1 VTQPA
6 LHVPPFDPAAIAPI
20 PRPRILLYSHDG
32 TGLGHLRIVLGLATD
47 LAARRPDASLL
58 LLTGSMQIDSFE
70 LPANVDY
77 VKLPA
82 MPKRHLYADLPVP
95 GSEGTPHKQA
105 MYLRNAVARATIEA
119 FQPHLIVVDHAP
131 AGLFRELTDSLTSL
145 HNNLS
150 QAAERSQ
157 IVLLMRDITFGP
169 DQTKVIWQ
177 KEGVY
182 ELLEQVYDRILVYG
196 DRDIFDPILE
206 YRLSPTIAHKMTFC
220 GYLTP
225 PSPSRPAA
233 TVRAGLG
240 VGDLP
245 LVAVSVGGGADGAPL
260 LRAYLN
266 GLCRS
271 SPPAVA
277 TLVVTGPLL
286 PEEDRREVERLAAGL
301 PQTTLIPFTADWI
314 DIVHAAD
321 AVVCMGGYNA
331 MTEAVHARQRAI
343 VVPRLP
349 GPEEQVIRADRFARR
364 GLVTVVPPASLSP
377 ERLWAE
383 IDRTLARGTSPGGSL
398 SFNGSSRI
406 VAELAAMLP
415 R

>member
-1 VTQPA
+1 MTRPA
-6 LHVPPFDPAAIAPI
+6 LHVPPFDPAALVPI

-58 LLTGSMQIDSFE
+58 ILTGSMQIDSFE
-70 LPANVDY
+70 LPTNVDY

-95 GSEGTPHKQA
+95 GAEGTLHKQA
-105 MYLRNAVARATIEA
+105 IFIRSAVARATIEA
-119 FQPHLIVVDHAP
+119 FRPHLIVVDHAP
-131 AGLFRELTDSLTSL
+131 AGLFRELVDSLQSL
-145 HNNLS
+145 HQNLS
-150 QAAERSQ
+150 QAPERPR

-169 DQTKVIWQ
+169 DQTKLIWQ
-177 KEGVY
+177 KEGVRD
-182 ELLEQVYDRILVYG
+182 LLEQIYDRILVYG

-206 YRLSPTIAHKMTFC
+206 YRLSPVIAHKTTFC

-225 PSPSRPAA
+225 PAPTRPAA
-233 TVRAGLG
+233 AVRAGLG

-260 LRAYLN
+260 LRAYLS
-266 GLCRS
+266 GLRRS

-277 TLVVTGPLL
+277 SFVVTGPLL
-286 PEEDRREVERLAAGL
+286 PEEDRHDVERLAAGL
-301 PQTTLIPFTADWI
+301 PQLTLVPFTADWI

-364 GLVTVVPPASLSP
+364 GLVTVVPPTSLSP
-377 ERLWAE
+377 ERLWEE
-383 IDRTLARGTSPGGSL
+383 IDWTLGRGTSPAGTL
-398 SFNGSSRI
+398 SFNGSRRI
-406 VAELAAMLP
+406 VAELATMLP

>member
-1 VTQPA
+1 MTGTA
-6 LHVPPFDPAAIAPI
+6 LHLPPLDAADVSPVA
-20 PRPRILLYSHDG
+20 RPRILLYSHDG

-47 LAARRPDASLL
+47 LAARRPDASFL

-70 LPANVDY
+70 LPTNVDY

-82 MPKRHLYADLPVP
+82 MPKRQLYADLPPP
-95 GSEGTPHKQA
+95 GAGPTPHKQA
-105 MYLRNAVARATIEA
+105 IYVRNAVARATIEA
-119 FQPHLIVVDHAP
+119 FQPNLIVVDHTP
-131 AGLFRELTDSLTSL
+131 AGLFRELADSLAWL
-145 HNNLS
+145 HQERD
-150 QAAERSQ
+150 QAAERSR

-169 DQTKVIWQ
+169 KQTRTIWQ
-177 KEGVY
+177 REGVY
-182 ELLEQVYDRILVYG
+182 DLLEQVYDRILVYG
-196 DRDIFDPILE
+196 DRATFDPIRE
-206 YRLSPTIAHKMTFC
+206 YGLSPAIAHKTTFC

-225 PSPSRPAA
+225 PSPTRPA
-233 TVRAGLG
+233 TEVRAELGLG
-240 VGDLP
+240 DMP

-260 LRAYLN
+260 LRAYLS
-266 GLCRS
+266 GLRRDP
-271 SPPAVA
+271 PPAVA
-277 TLVVTGPLL
+277 SFVVTGPLL
-286 PEEDRREVERLAAGL
+286 PEEVRREIERQAAGL
-301 PQTTLIPFTADWI
+301 PRLTLVPFTTDWI

-364 GLVTVVPPASLSP
+364 GLVTVVPPAALSP

-383 IDRTLARGTSPGGSL
+383 IGRTLERGTSPAASL
-398 SFNGSSRI
+398 SFDGSRRI

-415 R
+415 T